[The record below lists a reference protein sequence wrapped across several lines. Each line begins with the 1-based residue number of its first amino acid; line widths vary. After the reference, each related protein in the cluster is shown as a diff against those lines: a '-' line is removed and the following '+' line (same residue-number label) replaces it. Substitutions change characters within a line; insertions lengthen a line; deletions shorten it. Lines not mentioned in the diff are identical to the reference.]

1 MPAEVGVKAGGHG
14 AVIKMKGKGKGKGS
28 LTSLE
33 DMPSDSLEL
42 SQCNFLRAMGSKSPS
57 MA

>member
-33 DMPSDSLEL
+33 DMPSELEL
-42 SQCNFLRAMGSKSPS
+42 SQCNFLWAMGSKSPS